1 MWLTNNNVL
10 PQITR
15 WSTSEVIMM
24 MVLEYV
30 IIIAVIQPIVSNSLQ
45 ISMQLFTV
53 VDLWFSMIDND
64 VWR

>member
-1 MWLTNNNVL
+1 MWLTNNNAL

-53 VDLWFSMIDND
+53 VDLWFSIIDND